1 MTAQDILQIVTA
13 SAFIQCICDIGA
25 HYIVYDKESYQ
36 NVLDKLASSQSKLV
50 AAQNKLKTD
59 EITTTE
65 PATTTTKKVVA
76 ADKANKKNITN
87 VEKQQQLVQR
97 LEEEHNHRLRA
108 VALKHFQPFLLTS
121 FLFIILMRVL
131 GTEHKN
137 KIIGVVPFVPYRF
150 IQRFLSLR
158 GLQIDPQWFTANVDD
173 ASVLIQEILSSVNHT
188 FAVSQNASGKIQSI
202 TSVGQVCSFTFIYM
216 LTSMSV
222 KYYMN
227 QLFTTHPPKG
237 AESYM
242 TTMVDN
248 PKMQQMVADK
258 TGIDT
263 KQFNKTE

>member
-1 MTAQDILQIVTA
+1 M
-13 SAFIQCICDIGA
+13 
-25 HYIVYDKESYQ
+25 
-36 NVLDKLASSQSKLV
+36 LDKLASSQSKLV

-87 VEKQQQLVQR
+87 VEKQQQLAQR

-173 ASVLIQEILSSVNHT
+173 ASVLIQEILSNVNHT